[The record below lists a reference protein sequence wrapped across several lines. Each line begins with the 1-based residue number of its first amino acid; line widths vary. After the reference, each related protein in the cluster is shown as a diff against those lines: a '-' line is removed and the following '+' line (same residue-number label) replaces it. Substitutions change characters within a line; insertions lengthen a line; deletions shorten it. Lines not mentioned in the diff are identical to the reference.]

1 MIFEYAGHRL
11 DQLFIASNLE
21 VKLAPPMPD
30 LITVPGRDGQAVR
43 GATLGVGTISVEL
56 SKTIGTDAERRA
68 AYSQLWAWLNIK
80 SPQQLRLGSVSDPYY
95 LVMPSGGGDITRYIQ
110 CETVT
115 AEFTVIEPARYGAT
129 RTASLS
135 GSTAQNITVAGTYPT
150 WLKIESTNA
159 TRNASGLWG
168 VQIDNQDYVCVALP
182 TAAASAVTIDSAEHL
197 AEVDGAAIMITLDS
211 DWLRLEPGTH
221 SVKINKGSGSAT
233 ISWIERWL

>member
-11 DQLFIASNLE
+11 DQLFIASNLK
-21 VKLAPPMPD
+21 VKLPQPTPD
-30 LITVPGRDGQAVR
+30 LRTVSGRDGQAVQ

-56 SKTIGTDAERRA
+56 SKTTGTDAERRA

-80 SPQQLRLGSVSDPYY
+80 SPQPLRLGSTSDPYY
-95 LVMPSGGGDITRYIQ
+95 LVMPSSGGDVTRYIKA
-110 CETVT
+110 ETVT
-115 AEFTVIEPARYGAT
+115 AEFTIIEPARFGAT

-168 VQIDNQDYVCVALP
+168 VQVDNQDYVCVALP
-182 TAAASAVTIDSAEHL
+182 TAAASVVTIDSAEHL

-233 ISWIERWL
+233 ISWVERWL